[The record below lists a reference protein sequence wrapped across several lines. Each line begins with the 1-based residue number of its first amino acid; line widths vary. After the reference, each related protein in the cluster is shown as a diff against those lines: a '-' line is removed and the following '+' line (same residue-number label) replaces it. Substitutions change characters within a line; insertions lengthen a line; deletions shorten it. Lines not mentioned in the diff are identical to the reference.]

1 LRVPSSSARPTRRD
15 WVTPPRLRH
24 SGLPAPR
31 SIGLGAPLCAPPLRH
46 MAAGV
51 RQKTL
56 EFHRQERQLRQAH
69 IRRAVRENSRNGFRQ
84 LSVYRRASAKQREHA
99 PPFRLRQELV
109 QEIVRS
115 VEGCQKHAVRRR
127 SPLLAHGADQIVG
140 EFGCACRSA
149 HIARERFPFAVNFE
163 QRIFHT
169 FSCCHL
175 VNMPQH
181 HD

>member
-1 LRVPSSSARPTRRD
+1 LRVPSASARPTRRD

-84 LSVYRRASAKQREHA
+84 
-99 PPFRLRQELV
+99 
-109 QEIVRS
+109 EIVRS